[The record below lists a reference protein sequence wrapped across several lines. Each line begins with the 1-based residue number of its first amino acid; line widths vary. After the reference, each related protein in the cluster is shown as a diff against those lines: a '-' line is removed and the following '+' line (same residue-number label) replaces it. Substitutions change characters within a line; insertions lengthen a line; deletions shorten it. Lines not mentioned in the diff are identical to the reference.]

1 MSNDL
6 VKNPFAGLDDRQDES
21 VPTATLQIYQFIEDY
36 LARKEHDT
44 HVNRASAASLCP
56 KRRWFQR
63 NGFKGETLSPRKIVN
78 FTLGDLT
85 EHVVKFFILKGCV
98 GPGKLYSS
106 VDFGT
111 PTGKFTV
118 QGNKVIEIYDQ
129 EDLIANIAG
138 IEVTAHADGWG
149 RRNSDGKFELIEVK
163 SAADYGFDSFKENGP
178 GDYLKQA
185 HVNMRTNKGIE
196 LGVNE
201 TRFFFLR
208 KSTGHLWDR
217 LHFFDTNLFE
227 KIKKEFISANE
238 KKEPQ
243 TPYGP
248 VFETFRGKPT
258 GRQVLPFP
266 CGGYCPYTK
275 KCFDNFTVEFKNNKP
290 KYIVKNNE
298 PEFL

>member
-185 HVNMRTNKGIE
+185 HVNMRTNKGID

-201 TRFFFLR
+201 CRFFYLH

-238 KKEPQ
+238 QKEPQ
-243 TPYGP
+243 TPYEP

-258 GRQVLPFP
+258 GRRVLPFP

-275 KCFDNFTVEFKNNKP
+275 KCFSRFNVEFKNGRP
-290 KYIVKNNE
+290 KYVVTDE
-298 PEFL
+298 CQL